1 MLEFF
6 VEGNPVPKQSFNMG
20 KYGGYPKKG
29 VKEWEELIGWQA
41 KLCHRGTPLQ
51 GNLQVDMQF
60 YLGHKRRVDLD
71 NLSKSVLDGMN
82 GIVYED
88 DRQVVKL
95 YLEKYYD
102 KERPGVMVTVKELDE
117 PNTTN

>member
-6 VEGNPVPKQSFNMG
+6 VEGNPVPKQSYRHS
-20 KYGGYPKKG
+20 KHGGYQPKR
-29 VKEWEELIGWQA
+29 VKDWQELVGWTA
-41 KLCHRGTPLQ
+41 CHRGTPLQ

-102 KERPGVMVTVKELDE
+102 KDRPGVMVTVKELVDE
-117 PNTTN
+117 NNT